1 MGRINWIEAPPIIE
15 ERKEVLETWINEC
28 VRSRGYV
35 LSLISYRF
43 LNNRHINEMNQEV
56 LDHDYP
62 TDIITFDY
70 SKSLKLKVDL
80 AIGYE
85 MVEESAR
92 TREVEVLEEYCR
104 VLIHGLLHCM
114 GWNDSNDRER
124 LLMREEEEKCL
135 LSRPN

>member
-1 MGRINWIEAPPIIE
+1 MGRINWIEAPG
-15 ERKEVLETWINEC
+15 LINEQVEELEDWLKAC
-28 VRSRGYV
+28 IAERDYV
-35 LSLISYRF
+35 ITDISYHF
-43 LNNRHINEMNQEV
+43 HDDKAIQALNQEV

-70 SKSLKLKVDL
+70 SKGKKLKVDM

-85 MVEESAR
+85 TIEANAADLGS
-92 TREVEVLEEYCR
+92 EVLEEYCR

-114 GWNDSNDRER
+114 GWDDRSDKER

-135 LSRPN
+135 LSRPK